1 MSITQPK
8 VKAAALWQRIG
19 VFLGSLL
26 VTVIYCLDVIWRAA
40 LGRLERSR
48 VDRYTRSWSGW
59 LLRLIKMRLS
69 VEGRCPD
76 FNDGRRYMILCTH
89 SSHYDI
95 PASFVAM
102 PGSIRMLAKSE
113 LYRIPLLG
121 AAMRAAEFPSINR
134 HLRDQALA
142 DLERARRM
150 MESGIVLW
158 AAPEGTRSP
167 DGRLLPFKKGCFH
180 LALDTGAIVV
190 PVAIRGIHRVLPAK
204 TRQFNLGQPVS
215 LHIGE
220 PIDSTRYNLEGLMA
234 QTRSQMLELLG
245 EQAAK
250 IDMGQAPRPLEVRTQ
265 PS

>member
-1 MSITQPK
+1 MACNQRK
-8 VKAAALWQRIG
+8 VTAAAPWQRIG

-26 VTVIYCLDVIWRAA
+26 VTVAYCVDVLWRAA

-59 LLRLIKMRLS
+59 LLRLIRMRLS
-69 VEGRCPD
+69 VEGDCPD
-76 FNDGRRYMILCTH
+76 FNDGRRYIILCNH
-89 SSHYDI
+89 ASHYDI
-95 PASFVAM
+95 PATFVAM

-121 AAMRAAEFPSINR
+121 SAMRAAEFPSINR
-134 HLRDQALA
+134 HRRDQALA
-142 DLERARRM
+142 DLQRARTM

-167 DGRLLPFKKGCFH
+167 DGSLLPFKKGCFH

-190 PVAIRGIHRVLPAK
+190 PVAIRGIHHVLPAR

-215 LHIGE
+215 VHIGE
-220 PIDSTRYNLEGLMA
+220 PIDSCRYDLAGLMTE
-234 QTRSQMLELLG
+234 TRARMLDLLG
-245 EQAAK
+245 EQAA
-250 IDMGQAPRPLEVRTQ
+250 GVAASGEPARPGINPQ
-265 PS
+265 PF